1 MFDSIFWFKAF
12 ELIASL
18 SILVFVHELGHFM
31 WSRIFKVGV
40 EKFYLFFDAYDF
52 ALVRWNKQGLHF
64 FDFFHFP
71 RFVNPSETEYG
82 IGWLPLG
89 GYCAIMG
96 MVDETHNADDIK
108 GMEGDNLFVKKSKFA
123 QFMILVGGVLN
134 NLLLAIVVYIGMSWH
149 YGREILEPQNIPNGV
164 TYSEYAHSIGF
175 AEGDMIVAT
184 DGQPLS
190 DFNQLGSALLL
201 ANTIT
206 VVRDGQQVEISL
218 PDTLGTYFLSNPEA
232 LPLFV
237 QPCIPFVL
245 AQVPDESPAAQAG
258 MLAGDSIVMI
268 DSIAMPFA
276 HQVRNYLSTHAGDT
290 IMVSAIRGL
299 ETMTFPVALTTDG
312 KLGVYQR
319 TGLPQSCFT
328 HLDFTLLEAIPD
340 GINRGWTMLYNYVR
354 QFKLVFTKEG
364 AQQVGGFGAMGNLFP
379 QTWSWY
385 DFWRLTAFISVALAF
400 MNIIPIPGL
409 DGGHILILIIEAI
422 IRRPLS
428 DKFKERL
435 QYVGFALILLLM
447 VAVNANDIIKYFF
460 K

>member
-18 SILVFVHELGHFM
+18 SILVFIHELGHFM

-108 GMEGDNLFVKKSKFA
+108 GMEGDNLFLKKGKFA
-123 QFMILVGGVLN
+123 QFMIMVGGVLN
-134 NLLLAIVVYIGMSWH
+134 NLILACVIYIGMSWH
-149 YGREILEPQNIPNGV
+149 YGREILEPRNIPNGV

-175 AEGDMIVAT
+175 QEGDLIVASDGAPLT
-184 DGQPLS
+184 DY
-190 DFNQLGSALLL
+190 NQLSSALLL
-201 ANTIT
+201 ANSLT
-206 VVRDGQQVEISL
+206 VERGGQEVEIAL
-218 PDTLGTYFLSNPEA
+218 PDSLGKYFLRVPEE

-237 QPCIPFVL
+237 QPCIAFVL
-245 AQVPDESPAAQAG
+245 AQVPEDSPAAKAG
-258 MLAGDSIVMI
+258 MQAGDSIVMM
-268 DSIAMPFA
+268 DSVATPFA
-276 HQVRNYLSTHAGDT
+276 HQVRAFLAAHANDT
-290 IMVSAIRGL
+290 ITVSAMRGADTL
-299 ETMTFPVALTTDG
+299 TFAVALGADG

-328 HLDFTLLEAIPD
+328 HLDFTLAEAIPD
-340 GINRGWTMLYNYVR
+340 GISRGWTMLYNYVR

-364 AQQVGGFGAMGNLFP
+364 AKQVGGFGAMGNLFP
-379 QTWSWY
+379 SSWSWY

-409 DGGHILILIIEAI
+409 DGGHILILLVETI

-435 QYVGFALILLLM
+435 QYIGFAFILLLM
-447 VAVNANDIIKYFF
+447 IAVNANDIIKLFL
-460 K
+460 